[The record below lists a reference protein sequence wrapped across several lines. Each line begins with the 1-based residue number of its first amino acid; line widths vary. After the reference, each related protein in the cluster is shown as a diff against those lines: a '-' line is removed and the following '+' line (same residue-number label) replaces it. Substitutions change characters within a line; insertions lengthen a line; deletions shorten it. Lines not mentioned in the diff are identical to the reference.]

1 MNLKTPLKTKFS
13 HFIYNKFDDVLYTE
27 THNQLNIEVLDSLVS
42 VLESQLF
49 RELNGRLCEQIR
61 WNTQSDISKYLFDE
75 LYKQLLKQ

>member
-27 THNQLNIEVLDSLVS
+27 TYNQLNIEVLDSLDDQ
-42 VLESQLF
+42 LEIQLF
-49 RELNGRLCEQIR
+49 RELNLRLCEQIH
-61 WNTQSDISKYLFDE
+61 WNAHSDISKYLFDE